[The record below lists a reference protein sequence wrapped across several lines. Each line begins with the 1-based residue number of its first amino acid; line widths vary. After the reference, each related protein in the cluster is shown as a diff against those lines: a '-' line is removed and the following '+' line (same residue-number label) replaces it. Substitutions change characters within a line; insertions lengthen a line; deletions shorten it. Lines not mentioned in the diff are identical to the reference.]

1 LPLQPPA
8 RALAAIAMGRVVDI
22 PQINV
27 EIMVQVRPTKI
38 AGFRPNISDA
48 LPQRIAVVHCERE
61 KTAEVMPAH
70 FATSFFF
77 TPKLSIISGCEN
89 VSKLQRW
96 GIVTHEVWKD
106 RSHGDRF
113 CKSTYCFVPISLCS
127 EYIKSSQEAKC
138 KVWDCGVSRT
148 SIGVTRKKKIG
159 YSARP
164 ELEQTGFH
172 NFKNNLKIVDFLHA
186 SSRDIFK
193 TSDLKSA
200 RLPLTAFFAVLT
212 QHSQSFATRR
222 KEFKASNSKV

>member
-1 LPLQPPA
+1 
-8 RALAAIAMGRVVDI
+8 MGRVVDT

-38 AGFRPNISDA
+38 AGFRPNMSDA

-89 VSKLQRW
+89 VSVLRRW

-127 EYIKSSQEAKC
+127 ECINCHRKQNVRFQVWSFKDVDPSNDEESRIFCKAPVRRDRISQLQEQSENCRFLAS
-138 KVWDCGVSRT
+138 VFQ
-148 SIGVTRKKKIG
+148 G
-159 YSARP
+159 YF
-164 ELEQTGFH
+164 Q
-172 NFKNNLKIVDFLHA
+172 NFGPQICPITPHSL
-186 SSRDIFK
+186 S
-193 TSDLKSA
+193 
-200 RLPLTAFFAVLT
+200 AVLT
-212 QHSQSFATRR
+212 QPSRSLATTRN
-222 KEFKASNSKV
+222 EPSSLQIDGLVCEQN